1 LGLALRAAPQP
12 LLHVFQPALLHLVE
26 FGPLFGSEQVVD
38 LRLQF
43 LPGHNQV
50 GQGLALLVGDGPHL
64 GRIELALL
72 GHTEHLRP
80 LRGHLLHQPLQSG
93 TLPLHQRFHLLLLGV
108 GQIQRPRQ
116 VRDTPV
122 QEITPMPMSAVGGQ
136 ILAQSSRSNHHQE
149 RGQADYNAL
158 AIHLETSIKGVTNQ
172 VNTGAEAE
180 GVKSRSKRVNFCKER
195 LTLLY
200 IGRAHLG
207 VEQGKEAMDRVL
219 VVDDDVE
226 LCDLVKEFL
235 EPEGLQ
241 VEAVHNGNRG
251 LDRALSGEHA
261 LVVLDVMLPG
271 MNGLDVLRKLRA
283 SSTVPVLLL
292 TARGQDV
299 DRIVGLELGADDY
312 LPKPFNPRELV
323 ARIRAILRR
332 TRGEAGERQAPQTS
346 VRVGDVE
353 LNPATRT
360 VLRGGEAVDLTAVE
374 FNLLDV
380 LLREAGRVVT
390 RDELAKIAL
399 GRMFSPYDRSIDMHI
414 SKLRKKLGED
424 GKGGER
430 IKTVR
435 GVGYIYA
442 APGGD

>member
-1 LGLALRAAPQP
+1 M
-12 LLHVFQPALLHLVE
+12 E
-26 FGPLFGSEQVVD
+26 
-38 LRLQF
+38 
-43 LPGHNQV
+43 
-50 GQGLALLVGDGPHL
+50 
-64 GRIELALL
+64 
-72 GHTEHLRP
+72 
-80 LRGHLLHQPLQSG
+80 
-93 TLPLHQRFHLLLLGV
+93 
-108 GQIQRPRQ
+108 
-116 VRDTPV
+116 
-122 QEITPMPMSAVGGQ
+122 
-136 ILAQSSRSNHHQE
+136 
-149 RGQADYNAL
+149 
-158 AIHLETSIKGVTNQ
+158 
-172 VNTGAEAE
+172 
-180 GVKSRSKRVNFCKER
+180 
-195 LTLLY
+195 
-200 IGRAHLG
+200 
-207 VEQGKEAMDRVL
+207 RVL

-226 LCDLVKEFL
+226 LCELVKEFL

-251 LDRALSGEHA
+251 LERALSGEHA

-332 TRGEAGERQAPQTS
+332 TRGEAGERQMPQTS

-399 GRMFSPYDRSIDMHI
+399 GRLFSPYDRSIDMHI

-424 GKGGER
+424 GQGGER

-442 APGGD
+442 APLGG

>member
-1 LGLALRAAPQP
+1 
-12 LLHVFQPALLHLVE
+12 
-26 FGPLFGSEQVVD
+26 
-38 LRLQF
+38 
-43 LPGHNQV
+43 
-50 GQGLALLVGDGPHL
+50 
-64 GRIELALL
+64 
-72 GHTEHLRP
+72 
-80 LRGHLLHQPLQSG
+80 
-93 TLPLHQRFHLLLLGV
+93 
-108 GQIQRPRQ
+108 
-116 VRDTPV
+116 
-122 QEITPMPMSAVGGQ
+122 
-136 ILAQSSRSNHHQE
+136 
-149 RGQADYNAL
+149 
-158 AIHLETSIKGVTNQ
+158 
-172 VNTGAEAE
+172 
-180 GVKSRSKRVNFCKER
+180 
-195 LTLLY
+195 
-200 IGRAHLG
+200 
-207 VEQGKEAMDRVL
+207 MDRVL

-235 EPEGLQ
+235 QPEGLQ
-241 VEAVHNGNRG
+241 VEAMHNGNRG
-251 LDRALSGEHA
+251 LERALSGEHA

-332 TRGEAGERQAPQTS
+332 TRGEAPEKQAPQTS

-353 LNPATRT
+353 LNPATRI

-399 GRMFSPYDRSIDMHI
+399 GRLFSPYDRSIDMHI

-442 APGGD
+442 APGGE

>member
-1 LGLALRAAPQP
+1 
-12 LLHVFQPALLHLVE
+12 
-26 FGPLFGSEQVVD
+26 
-38 LRLQF
+38 
-43 LPGHNQV
+43 
-50 GQGLALLVGDGPHL
+50 
-64 GRIELALL
+64 
-72 GHTEHLRP
+72 
-80 LRGHLLHQPLQSG
+80 
-93 TLPLHQRFHLLLLGV
+93 
-108 GQIQRPRQ
+108 
-116 VRDTPV
+116 
-122 QEITPMPMSAVGGQ
+122 
-136 ILAQSSRSNHHQE
+136 
-149 RGQADYNAL
+149 
-158 AIHLETSIKGVTNQ
+158 
-172 VNTGAEAE
+172 
-180 GVKSRSKRVNFCKER
+180 
-195 LTLLY
+195 
-200 IGRAHLG
+200 
-207 VEQGKEAMDRVL
+207 MDRVL

-226 LCDLVKEFL
+226 LCELVKEFL

-251 LDRALSGEHA
+251 LERALTGEHA

-332 TRGEAGERQAPQTS
+332 TRSEAGERQTPQTS
-346 VRVGDVE
+346 VHVGDVE

-399 GRMFSPYDRSIDMHI
+399 GRLFSPYDRSIDMHI

-442 APGGD
+442 APTGD

>member
-1 LGLALRAAPQP
+1 
-12 LLHVFQPALLHLVE
+12 
-26 FGPLFGSEQVVD
+26 
-38 LRLQF
+38 
-43 LPGHNQV
+43 
-50 GQGLALLVGDGPHL
+50 
-64 GRIELALL
+64 
-72 GHTEHLRP
+72 
-80 LRGHLLHQPLQSG
+80 
-93 TLPLHQRFHLLLLGV
+93 
-108 GQIQRPRQ
+108 
-116 VRDTPV
+116 
-122 QEITPMPMSAVGGQ
+122 
-136 ILAQSSRSNHHQE
+136 
-149 RGQADYNAL
+149 
-158 AIHLETSIKGVTNQ
+158 
-172 VNTGAEAE
+172 
-180 GVKSRSKRVNFCKER
+180 
-195 LTLLY
+195 
-200 IGRAHLG
+200 
-207 VEQGKEAMDRVL
+207 MDRVL

-226 LCDLVKEFL
+226 LCELVKEFL

-251 LDRALSGEHA
+251 LERALTGEHA

-332 TRGEAGERQAPQTS
+332 TRSEAGERQAPQPS
-346 VRVGDVE
+346 VHVGDVE

-360 VLRGGEAVDLTAVE
+360 VLRSGEAVDLTAVE

-399 GRMFSPYDRSIDMHI
+399 GRLFSPYDRSIDMHI

-442 APGGD
+442 APTGD

>member
-1 LGLALRAAPQP
+1 
-12 LLHVFQPALLHLVE
+12 
-26 FGPLFGSEQVVD
+26 
-38 LRLQF
+38 
-43 LPGHNQV
+43 
-50 GQGLALLVGDGPHL
+50 
-64 GRIELALL
+64 
-72 GHTEHLRP
+72 
-80 LRGHLLHQPLQSG
+80 
-93 TLPLHQRFHLLLLGV
+93 
-108 GQIQRPRQ
+108 
-116 VRDTPV
+116 
-122 QEITPMPMSAVGGQ
+122 
-136 ILAQSSRSNHHQE
+136 
-149 RGQADYNAL
+149 
-158 AIHLETSIKGVTNQ
+158 
-172 VNTGAEAE
+172 
-180 GVKSRSKRVNFCKER
+180 
-195 LTLLY
+195 
-200 IGRAHLG
+200 
-207 VEQGKEAMDRVL
+207 MDRVL

-226 LCDLVKEFL
+226 LCELVKEFL

-251 LDRALSGEHA
+251 LERALSGEHA

-283 SSTVPVLLL
+283 SSSVPVLLL

-332 TRGEAGERQAPQTS
+332 TRGEAAERQAPQSS
-346 VRVGDVE
+346 VKVGDVE

-442 APGGD
+442 APGGE